1 MNCKLK
7 NIYKKFD
14 NLDVLNNLEL
24 EINKEEIICIV
35 GPSGCGKSTIL
46 NIIAGLIE
54 PDKGDITSDLDSVGY
69 VFQEDRLLPFK
80 TVYENIA
87 IVGAEKNH
95 KKIMELIHNVGLNGF
110 EDSYPNKLSG
120 GMRQRCSIARAFYFN
135 CEILLMDE
143 PFKSLDY
150 NLKVN
155 MIKYLIKLW
164 DKSKSSIVFVTH
176 NIDEAVL
183 LGSRVVVLSNRPTSI
198 LKTFNIDIHQNKRT
212 LTNEYITNL
221 RNEIIDMLSISNNKG
236 E

>member
-1 MNCKLK
+1 MICKLK
-7 NIYKKFD
+7 GIYKRFD
-14 NLDVLNNLEL
+14 NLDVLNNLNL
-24 EINKEEIICIV
+24 DINKEEIICIV
-35 GPSGCGKSTIL
+35 GPSGCGKSTLL
-46 NIIAGLIE
+46 NIISGLIK
-54 PDKGDITSDLDSVGY
+54 PDKGKITGDLDLVGY

-87 IVGAEKNH
+87 IVGKEKNY
-95 KKIMELIHNVGLNGF
+95 KKIIDLIHEVGLKGF

-135 CEILLMDE
+135 SKILLMDE

-155 MIKYLIKLW
+155 MIDYLIKLW

-176 NIDEAVL
+176 NIDEALL
-183 LGSRVVVLSNRPTSI
+183 LGNRIVVLSNRPTI
-198 LKTFNIDIHQNKRT
+198 VLKTFNIDTHQSERS
-212 LTNEYITNL
+212 LTDKHFTYL
-221 RNEIIDMLSISNNKG
+221 RNQIIDLLSNDKG

>member
-1 MNCKLK
+1 MICKLK
-7 NIYKKFD
+7 GIYKRFD
-14 NLDVLNNLEL
+14 DLVVLNKLDL
-24 EINKEEIICIV
+24 DINKEEIICIV
-35 GPSGCGKSTIL
+35 GPSGCGKSTLL
-46 NIIAGLIE
+46 NIISGLIK
-54 PDKGDITSDLDSVGY
+54 PDKGDIVGDLDSVGY

-87 IVGAEKNH
+87 VVGKEKNH
-95 KKIMELIHNVGLNGF
+95 KKIMDLIHDVGLKGF

-155 MIKYLIKLW
+155 MIDYLIKLW
-164 DKSKSSIVFVTH
+164 DESKNSIVFITH
-176 NIDEAVL
+176 NIDEALL
-183 LGSRVVVLSNRPTSI
+183 LGNRIVVLSNRPTSI
-198 LKTFNIDIHQNKRT
+198 LKIFDVDIHQSQRS
-212 LTNEYITNL
+212 LTDKYLTYL
-221 RNEIIDMLSISNNKG
+221 RNQMIDLLSNEKG